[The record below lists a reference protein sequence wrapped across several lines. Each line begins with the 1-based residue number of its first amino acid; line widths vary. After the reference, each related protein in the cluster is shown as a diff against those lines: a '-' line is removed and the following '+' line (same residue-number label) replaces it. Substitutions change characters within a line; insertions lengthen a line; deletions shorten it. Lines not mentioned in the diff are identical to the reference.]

1 MSDQRGRDLIEQAFN
16 QGSSHLPPEAEEIR
30 RKVTI
35 AMEEVI
41 LFGGRVRPLLLSGRQ
56 VGFIRSL
63 GVHERM
69 WLGRMVPE
77 SNDRIVELIRLAT
90 TLEVDF
96 IRSLSLA
103 EVKRLLLTI
112 SRLNKNDSS
121 LLPWIYP
128 YTSTSSSER
137 LFQIGVRPKE
147 SLMLPGGKSMPLV
160 APNDLFT
167 QWFNLASIR
176 DDSKQSLRETANA
189 VLIVKAMIG
198 KGAQQLTS
206 DIKSAQKMLLPDL
219 ADPWSDMG
227 IGVEGFDP
235 EDGWGH
241 IHQDQ
246 SLEGL
251 LREYHGM
258 INNDKHEQL
267 MHEFAVLHRER
278 AEREREKVKR
288 LQSRVEGIT
297 YRERGLTEEEV
308 RAQDVARRK
317 AEQSRKERI
326 YEESLVLTEAQEENK
341 TRAWDI
347 EL

>member
-1 MSDQRGRDLIEQAFN
+1 
-16 QGSSHLPPEAEEIR
+16 
-30 RKVTI
+30 
-35 AMEEVI
+35 
-41 LFGGRVRPLLLSGRQ
+41 
-56 VGFIRSL
+56 
-63 GVHERM
+63 
-69 WLGRMVPE
+69 
-77 SNDRIVELIRLAT
+77 
-90 TLEVDF
+90 
-96 IRSLSLA
+96 
-103 EVKRLLLTI
+103 
-112 SRLNKNDSS
+112 
-121 LLPWIYP
+121 
-128 YTSTSSSER
+128 
-137 LFQIGVRPKE
+137 
-147 SLMLPGGKSMPLV
+147 
-160 APNDLFT
+160 
-167 QWFNLASIR
+167 
-176 DDSKQSLRETANA
+176 
-189 VLIVKAMIG
+189 
-198 KGAQQLTS
+198 
-206 DIKSAQKMLLPDL
+206 
-219 ADPWSDMG
+219 MG